1 VTAGIRPA
9 TEADLPAITRLEDAT
24 FVSDAWSHEQMAAE
38 LRSEHTSY
46 LVAVDDVDGVVG
58 YGGVLAPIASTDADI
73 QTLAVA
79 SSFRRAGLGRALMVE
94 LIGAARLA
102 GAERVFLEVRA
113 DNPAA
118 QALYSDLGFVGVGTR
133 PHYYQPDDVDAI
145 VMRLALEAAAG
156 GGPGPIGRAS

>member
-1 VTAGIRPA
+1 MSISIRPA
-9 TEADLPAITRLEDAT
+9 TDADLEDITRLEDET

-46 LVAVDDVDGVVG
+46 VVVVDDQEGIVG
-58 YGGVLAPIASTDADI
+58 YGGVLAPTASSDADI
-73 QTLAVA
+73 QTIAIA
-79 SSFRRAGLGRALMVE
+79 PSFRRAGLGRAVMAE

-118 QALYSDLGFVGVGTR
+118 HTLYIDLGFVDVGVR
-133 PHYYQPDDVDAI
+133 ARYYQPDDVDAI
-145 VMRLALEAAAG
+145 VMRLEFEPPAG
-156 GGPGPIGRAS
+156 VGPVGSAS